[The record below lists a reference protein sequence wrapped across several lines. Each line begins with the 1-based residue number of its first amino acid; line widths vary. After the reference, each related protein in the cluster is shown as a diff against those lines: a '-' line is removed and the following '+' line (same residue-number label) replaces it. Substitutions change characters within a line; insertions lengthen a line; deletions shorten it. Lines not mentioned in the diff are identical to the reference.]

1 LLKQRHQVFVAMF
14 VAADA
19 LTVAAATYG
28 AWALRVV
35 RRGDPWPAHWE
46 DFVKQPLVLFVVPIA
61 LYVFSLFGLYRPMRD
76 RSIWS
81 EQSRVLRAS
90 LVAVAAVVLALWVLG
105 SAFLTAGPSG
115 TALGPWSWADT
126 PAKVQ
131 LGWLA
136 LLMPLGVG
144 LQRWTLRLALRYVR
158 SRGWNLR
165 HVAIIGTGRLGQ
177 ITCRT
182 LARNSW
188 TGIQVSYFISH
199 HEKTS
204 RRLCLNRPVLGG
216 LADLEAVLEKRPLD
230 AVYLALPSV
239 LSGQIPEILKR
250 LERFAVDVRII
261 PDVSPRYLPQ
271 SMAVSELEGMPV
283 LSYRECP
290 LYGLGGFS
298 KRLLDFLG
306 ALAGLVLFAPVMAAI
321 AVLVR
326 LSGPGP
332 IVFRQRR
339 VSLGG
344 EQFEIYKFRTMRS
357 VAQEEAP
364 RPLATLAAHGTE
376 AWTTRDDPR
385 ITRIGR
391 FLRHTSLDELPQL
404 LNVLRGDMSLVG
416 PRPERPELI
425 EQFRD
430 DWRGYML
437 RQHVKAG
444 MTGWAQVH
452 GLRGQTSL
460 RKRLQYDLFY
470 IRHWSIWFDVRI
482 LFMTVFRGF
491 VHPNA
496 H

>member
-1 LLKQRHQVFVAMF
+1 MLKQRHQVFVAMF
-14 VAADA
+14 AAADA
-19 LTVAAATYG
+19 LAATGACYG
-28 AWALRVV
+28 AWVLRVI
-35 RRGDPWPAHWE
+35 RRGDPWPVEWE
-46 DFVKQPLVLFVVPIA
+46 QFVKEPLVLFVVPIA
-61 LYVFSLFGLYRPMRD
+61 LYVFSVFGLYRPMRD
-76 RSIWS
+76 RSIWN
-81 EQSRVLRAS
+81 EQSRVFRAS
-90 LVAVAAVVLALWVLG
+90 LLAVGAVVLALWVLG
-105 SAFLTAGPSG
+105 SDFLTNSGSG
-115 TALGPWSWADT
+115 TMPLGPLAWADT

-136 LLMPLGVG
+136 LLLPLFVGV
-144 LQRWTLRLALRYVR
+144 QRWMLRLVLRYFR

-199 HEKTS
+199 HPKTS
-204 RRLCLNRPVLGG
+204 RRICLNRPVLGG
-216 LADLEAVLEKRPLD
+216 LEELEDILDRRPLD
-230 AVYLALPSV
+230 AIYLAIPSRNAA
-239 LSGQIPEILKR
+239 QIPDILKR
-250 LERFAVDVRII
+250 LERFAIDVRII

-271 SMAVSELEGMPV
+271 SMTVGELEGMPI

-290 LYGLGGFS
+290 LYGLGGFT
-298 KRLLDFLG
+298 KRLLDFSG
-306 ALAGLVLFAPVMAAI
+306 ALLALLIFAPVMAVV

-332 IVFRQRR
+332 VVFKQRR

-344 EQFEIYKFRTMRS
+344 DQFDIYKFRTMND
-357 VAQEEAP
+357 VVDEA
-364 RPLATLAAHGTE
+364 GGSESGGMSGWTE
-376 AWTTRDDPR
+376 RDDPR
-385 ITRIGR
+385 ITSIGKW
-391 FLRHTSLDELPQL
+391 LRKTSLDELPQL
-404 LNVLRGDMSLVG
+404 FNVLRGDMSLVG

-425 EQFRD
+425 ARFRD

-452 GLRGQTSL
+452 GLRGQSSL

-470 IRHWSIWFDVRI
+470 IRHWSVWFDLRI
-482 LFMTVFRGF
+482 LFMTIFRGF
-491 VHPNA
+491 VDPNA